1 MEDHKEY
8 LSGLL
13 SFACVLKGEVKHLE
27 KIEEYIQEYV
37 DKGLIKLIKPTY
49 DKQKIY
55 IVTSDQWKEYQRLL
69 KNREDG
75 LIGYW
80 IGNC

>member
-13 SFACVLKGEVKHLE
+13 SFACVLKGKVKHLE
-27 KIEEYIQEYV
+27 KIKEYIQEYV

-49 DKQKIY
+49 DKQRIY